1 MNPGFKKEWK
11 LVAKCHVN
19 ATSLNIMLFKAIPG
33 PHSAVDAFCSPLPGW
48 RVESQDYEG
57 PVTTLPTN
65 QILGFKVILLTE
77 KCIIQL
83 EGPGSL

>member
-1 MNPGFKKEWK
+1 M
-11 LVAKCHVN
+11 AKCHVY

-48 RVESQDYEG
+48 KAESQDDEG
-57 PVTTLPTN
+57 PVMTLPTN
-65 QILGFKVILLTE
+65 QVLGFKVTLLTE

-83 EGPGSL
+83 RGPGSL